1 MSMVQYESVTVV
13 LSADETDI
21 LLESL
26 WHAVQRGDISDQDRR
41 LAYALRE
48 RLRRE
53 RRRVE

>member
-1 MSMVQYESVTVV
+1 MVQYESVTVV

>member
-1 MSMVQYESVTVV
+1 
-13 LSADETDI
+13 
-21 LLESL
+21 
-26 WHAVQRGDISDQDRR
+26 VQRGDISDQDRR